1 MKKHLSLFL
10 LLASLASCR
19 NKLDQYGEV
28 FQTVMKSED
37 GVFRGININD
47 SRERV
52 ESEEN
57 KSADAFT
64 DNMLLYE
71 IAINETATLTV
82 RYGFESGKL
91 FEIGADAEF
100 EKQEDGIALINAF
113 KQYYTAKLGS
123 AQTAAGFVT
132 WNGNVDGQA
141 IRIEMTDEAE
151 LSSFNAWSISI
162 YRDRKP

>member
-28 FQTVMKSED
+28 FQTVMKSEE

-47 SRERV
+47 SRDRI

-57 KSADAFT
+57 ISADAFT

-100 EKQEDGIALINAF
+100 EKQEDGIALITAF
-113 KQYYTAKLGS
+113 KQYYTTKLGS

-132 WNGNVDGQA
+132 WKGVVDGQD
-141 IRIEMTDEAE
+141 IRIEMTDESE
-151 LSSFNAWSISI
+151 LSSFNAWSLSI
-162 YRDRKP
+162 YRDRKL